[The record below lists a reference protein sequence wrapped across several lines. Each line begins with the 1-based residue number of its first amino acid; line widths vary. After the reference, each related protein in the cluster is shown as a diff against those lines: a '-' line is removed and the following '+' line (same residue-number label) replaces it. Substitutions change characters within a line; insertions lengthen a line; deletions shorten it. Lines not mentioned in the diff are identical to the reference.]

1 MCVNLIGPYAI
12 KGKDSTILDFMC
24 LTMVNPTTGWF
35 KVVELPNCDIEYVRD
50 KDDKEEIMV
59 VIIDKFSVTVAQL
72 FNRTWLSRYPRAKND
87 VYDIGSDFRLHF
99 GSLCDSYGLQRK
111 QTTIKNPQVNTVF
124 KCTHCVLA
132 DMLRTS
138 GLDKS
143 NTVTDVMIT
152 DFLNDAAWAI
162 CSTYHT
168 VLRYTLG
175 TAIFGRDM
183 LYDIPYLADWT
194 KIGKRRQGLLDCDC
208 TKGNLR

>member
-1 MCVNLIGPYAI
+1 M
-12 KGKDSTILDFMC
+12 
-24 LTMVNPTTGWF
+24 
-35 KVVELPNCDIEYVRD
+35 
-50 KDDKEEIMV
+50 
-59 VIIDKFSVTVAQL
+59 
-72 FNRTWLSRYPRAKND
+72 SRYSRANNIVYND
-87 VYDIGSDFRLHF
+87 GSEFRLYF
-99 GSLCDSYGLQRK
+99 GSLCDSYGLQHK

-143 NTVTDVMIT
+143 DTVTEVMIT
-152 DFLNDAAWAI
+152 DFLNDVAWAI
-162 CSTYHT
+162 HSTYHT
-168 VLRYTLG
+168 VLRSTPVS
-175 TAIFGRDM
+175 AIFGRDM